1 MLLIPCP
8 WCGPRG
14 EEEFAYGGEDG
25 ILRPDPARADDT
37 VWADYLHARTNLRG
51 PFRELWQHRHGCAQW
66 FWAERDTATSAIV
79 ATGLL
84 GGNAP

>member
-66 FWAERDTATSAIV
+66 FWAERDTATSAIA